1 MYRATTSP
9 HTFTLPQNAN
19 TYDVIQV
26 AYRQKKVNFVKQY
39 EDGTLPEGM
48 TFDGKNVV
56 ITLTQEETKAF
67 KAGVC
72 EAQVRVLTSGGN
84 AFASQI
90 FNISIHD
97 VINEEV
103 LNG

>member
-1 MYRATTSP
+1 MYRATTP
-9 HTFTLPQNAN
+9 THTFTLPQNAN
-19 TYDVIQV
+19 TYNVIQV
-26 AYRQKKVNFVKQY
+26 AYRQKKVSLVKQY
-39 EDGTLPEGM
+39 EDGTLPDGM
-48 TFDGKNVV
+48 TFDGKNVI

-67 KAGVC
+67 KSGVV
-72 EAQVRVLTSGGN
+72 EAQVRVLTSQGG

>member
-1 MYRATTSP
+1 MYRATTP
-9 HTFTLPQNAN
+9 THTFTLPENAS

-26 AYRQKKVNFVKQY
+26 AYRQKGVSLVKQY
-39 EDGTLPEGM
+39 EDNTAPSGM
-48 TFDGKNVV
+48 ELDGKNVI

-67 KAGVC
+67 RSGVV
-72 EAQVRVLTSGGN
+72 EAQVRVLTSQGG

-90 FNISIHD
+90 FNISIRD

-103 LNG
+103 LS